1 MDWSGKGE
9 TGRVP
14 RSPCSLRRA
23 PGRSGEVHGSG
34 RPRRAGRAG
43 VRTWSEHP
51 VPEAGPAAASG
62 REGRR
67 LWGLAGSLDSR
78 RRSLSQWSLG
88 GPLGALCS
96 GPWCAQPA
104 GSGYAMPAPSQ
115 ASGGQWLPA
124 ALKWGPE
131 DLGMKPTGPAGQ
143 DDPGQAAALPPSL
156 EASRRPLQL
165 LSAETSCALPS
176 LPAPR
181 LCPRSRRAPRRRRL
195 SAPHPA
201 PLESSLTPNPAGTP
215 KELRLRATSVSPAGP
230 VLGAPWGAGPPHSP
244 LHRAPGRARSRC
256 PAGPVLGDMVSSPH
270 DT

>member
-23 PGRSGEVHGSG
+23 PGRSGEVHGPG

-115 ASGGQWLPA
+115 ASGGQWLAA

-165 LSAETSCALPS
+165 LSAQTSCALPS

-181 LCPRSRRAPRRRRL
+181 LCLRLAACAPPPSPVCSPTRTPGVQPHPEPRRNPQGAAAARDLCL
-195 SAPHPA
+195 SCGPCAGGSMGRWPPSLAVAPCPG
-201 PLESSLTPNPAGTP
+201 PGTQQVPSGPCAG
-215 KELRLRATSVSPAGP
+215 
-230 VLGAPWGAGPPHSP
+230 
-244 LHRAPGRARSRC
+244 
-256 PAGPVLGDMVSSPH
+256 
-270 DT
+270 

>member
-9 TGRVP
+9 TGWVP
-14 RSPCSLRRA
+14 RSPCSLQRA
-23 PGRSGEVHGSG
+23 PGRSGEVHGPG

-62 REGRR
+62 REDRR

-115 ASGGQWLPA
+115 ASGGQWLAA

-165 LSAETSCALPS
+165 LSAQTSCALPS

-181 LCPRSRRAPRRRRL
+181 LCLRLAACAPPPSPVCSPTRTPGVQPHPEPRRNPQGAAAARDLCL
-195 SAPHPA
+195 SCGPCAGGSMGRWPP
-201 PLESSLTPNPAGTP
+201 SLAVASCPGPGTQQVPSGPCAG
-215 KELRLRATSVSPAGP
+215 
-230 VLGAPWGAGPPHSP
+230 
-244 LHRAPGRARSRC
+244 
-256 PAGPVLGDMVSSPH
+256 
-270 DT
+270 

>member
-23 PGRSGEVHGSG
+23 PGRSGEVHGPG

-115 ASGGQWLPA
+115 ASGGQWLAA

-165 LSAETSCALPS
+165 LSAQTSCALPS

-181 LCPRSRRAPRRRRL
+181 LCLRLAACAPPPPVCSPTRTPGVQPHPEPRRSCGCARPLSLLRALCWGLHGALAPLTRRCTVPRAGHAAGAQRAL
-195 SAPHPA
+195 CWVTWFPA
-201 PLESSLTPNPAGTP
+201 PTIL
-215 KELRLRATSVSPAGP
+215 
-230 VLGAPWGAGPPHSP
+230 
-244 LHRAPGRARSRC
+244 
-256 PAGPVLGDMVSSPH
+256 
-270 DT
+270 DTT